1 MTACPAYDDSA
12 ALAYDDMR
20 EARRQILAVTDPQA
34 QDALFTV
41 LGLLNQLAERLD
53 RQPLQVS

>member
-1 MTACPAYDDSA
+1 MSDSLSTKS
-12 ALAYDDMR
+12 LAYDDMR

-53 RQPLQVS
+53 RQPVQN